1 MTNYKQNACQRYGN
15 EDKAPICQ
23 FIFKFIKCFA
33 LIFKRLS
40 ISVIPEDKKSCAE
53 EVPQRS
59 LKSYKICFLEQFCR
73 IFTSVYQRLYFVNHS
88 LTVGSISH
96 AKPF

>member
-40 ISVIPEDKKSCAE
+40 ISVIPEDKKKAA
-53 EVPQRS
+53 
-59 LKSYKICFLEQFCR
+59 LKKYLS
-73 IFTSVYQRLYFVNHS
+73 
-88 LTVGSISH
+88 
-96 AKPF
+96 AA